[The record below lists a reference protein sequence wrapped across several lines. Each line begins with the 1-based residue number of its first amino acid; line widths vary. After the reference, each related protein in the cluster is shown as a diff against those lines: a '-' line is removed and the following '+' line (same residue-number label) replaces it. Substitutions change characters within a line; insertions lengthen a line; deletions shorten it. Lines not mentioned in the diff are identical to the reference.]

1 MLPSHI
7 VLGEK
12 THLVLSGG
20 CSRISQSGQSGQAQ
34 VGCSQE
40 RHMLAV
46 VELASQDRHMAAV
59 VELASQERH
68 RSAVVKTGTW
78 RL

>member
-7 VLGEK
+7 VLGGK

-20 CSRISQSGQSGQAQ
+20 CSPNSQSGQAQ
-34 VGCSQE
+34 VGCSQD
-40 RHMLAV
+40 RHTLAV

-59 VELASQERH
+59 VELASQARH
-68 RSAVVKTGTW
+68 RSAVDRTGTCW
-78 RL
+78 L